1 MFGKE
6 HGSVSSR
13 YFRGTALDAT
23 TIDFLRQVN
32 NDFYTRC
39 APSFSATRNAPW
51 VGWRSCLEAVQDCGA
66 VRLCDGPDV
75 HLYDRAAAQPGAIR
89 KGASVRVL
97 DVACGNMRFAAFL
110 REELR
115 GRQIDYF
122 AVDDCAGL
130 VPHLPEDEGF
140 STCFQNLD
148 IIGELAVGVG
158 LAHAIDAESCD
169 LVGCFGFFH
178 HVPSFGLRVRLIDS
192 LLQKTASGGVVCA
205 SFWQFMGDEKFAKK
219 AEAWNSKAKSEL
231 ASAGLDASQLEAG
244 DYFLGWQN
252 EPGLWRYCHDF
263 EELEIDALVA
273 AACEGGKAREVAR
286 FSADGK
292 SGAMNRY
299 VVLQKR

>member
-1 MFGKE
+1 M
-6 HGSVSSR
+6 
-13 YFRGTALDAT
+13 DAT

-32 NDFYTRC
+32 NDFYARC
-39 APSFSATRNAPW
+39 APSFSASRNAPW

-75 HLYDRAAAQPGAIR
+75 HFYDRATAQPGAIR

-97 DVACGNMRFAAFL
+97 DAACGNMRFAAFL

-158 LAHAIDAESCD
+158 LAHVIDAEPCD

-178 HVPSFGLRVRLIDS
+178 HVPSFGLRVRLIDA

-273 AACEGGKAREVAR
+273 AA
-286 FSADGK
+286 
-292 SGAMNRY
+292 
-299 VVLQKR
+299 